1 MRALMHRCE
10 LLSRARLLVAGSVLL
25 VSACNALD
33 APGPKGSLVI
43 IPVDDRPALLT
54 AAPPAAISGGTLA
67 VSADGV
73 TAVAADPDRDRV
85 SIVDLSTN
93 LVRHVTLQ
101 KGDEPGRVVLDP
113 AGRAFVALRRAG
125 ALAVIDLVQGSV
137 VQRMPICAGPRGM
150 AFDALQG
157 LLHVACMEGR
167 LLSLR
172 SAASSSALE
181 VAKDVRVELDLR
193 DVIIQ
198 GDQLWVS
205 TFKRAELLRVDQAG
219 QVQQRLAPQ
228 SFTSL
233 DFASFDPA
241 RQNGSQSE
249 MLPRVAYRSL
259 ADGAG
264 NMFVLHQAESDG
276 EVAIDQPADGGGGSP
291 YGGVG
296 ACSGIVTPALTKI
309 EPNGRIKTLPT
320 SSGVLSVDMA
330 FASDQNL
337 LAVVQA
343 GASDGDAPQ
352 RQTFF
357 DNEGSF
363 GDAPTSAASAPSFFG
378 GSASGSGTLVT
389 LFDVAQPDS
398 SCKFGQSIMV
408 PGQSTAIAVRPRG
421 GAITDPSFSAS
432 AGWVV
437 QSREPA
443 RLTVLPTRPDF
454 NAEIQQ
460 IELGGESMR
469 DSGHEI
475 FHRDAG
481 GGIACA
487 SCHAEGGEDGHV
499 WHFTRL
505 GARRTQALH
514 IGLEGTAPFHWG
526 GDESDL
532 DNLMT
537 DVFVGRM
544 GGVHQGTTRISA
556 LSRWLFALQPPAAP
570 VSADDAA
577 VERGRELFMSAAVGC
592 NDCHNGDKLTNNRNL
607 DVGTGAALQ
616 VPSLRGIAYRAPFMH
631 DGCAATLR
639 DRFSIGCG
647 GASHGR
653 TAQLSTESV
662 DDLVAF
668 LQTL

>member
-1 MRALMHRCE
+1 
-10 LLSRARLLVAGSVLL
+10 LSV
-25 VSACNALD
+25 
-33 APGPKGSLVI
+33 
-43 IPVDDRPALLT
+43 
-54 AAPPAAISGGTLA
+54 
-67 VSADGV
+67 
-73 TAVAADPDRDRV
+73 
-85 SIVDLSTN
+85 
-93 LVRHVTLQ
+93 
-101 KGDEPGRVVLDP
+101 
-113 AGRAFVALRRAG
+113 
-125 ALAVIDLVQGSV
+125 
-137 VQRMPICAGPRGM
+137 CAGPRGM
-150 AFDALQG
+150 AFDAVQG

-172 SAASSSALE
+172 SAANSSALE
-181 VAKDVRVELDLR
+181 VARDVRVELDLR
-193 DVIIQ
+193 DVVMQ
-198 GDQLWVS
+198 RDQLWVS
-205 TFKRAELLRVDQAG
+205 TFKRPELLRVAEDG
-219 QVQQRLAPQ
+219 RVQQRLAPK
-228 SFTSL
+228 SFTSF
-233 DFASFDPA
+233 DFGGFDRPN
-241 RQNGSQSE
+241 QSSSQSE
-249 MLPRVAYRSL
+249 MLPRIAYRSL

-264 NMFVLHQAESDG
+264 NMFVLHQAESDA
-276 EVAIDQPADGGGGSP
+276 EVAIDQPENESGGSP

-296 ACSGIVTPALTKI
+296 ACSGIVTPAITKI
-309 EPNGRIKTLPT
+309 DSNGNVKTVPT

-330 FASDQNL
+330 FSMDQNM

-343 GASDGDAPQ
+343 GASDGDAPL

-363 GDAPTSAASAPSFFG
+363 SESPTTAIAAPSFFG
-378 GSASGSGTLVT
+378 GGAGGSGTLVT
-389 LFDVAQPDS
+389 LFDMGAPDS
-398 SCKFGQSIMV
+398 ECKFGQSVFV
-408 PGQSTAIAVRPRG
+408 PGQSTAIAVRPLG
-421 GAITDPSFSAS
+421 GALTDPNSTRSV
-432 AGWVV
+432 GWIV
-437 QSREPA
+437 QTREPA
-443 RLTVLPTRPDF
+443 RLLVLPTRADLPVGDLR
-454 NAEIQQ
+454 Q

-544 GGVHQGTTRISA
+544 GGVHQSAGRISA

-570 VSADDAA
+570 ASADEAA

-592 NDCHNGDKLTNNRNL
+592 NECHSGAKLTNNRNL
-607 DVGTGAALQ
+607 DVGTGEALQ

-631 DGCAATLR
+631 DGCALTLK
-639 DRFSIGCG
+639 DRFSVGCG

-653 TAQLSTESV
+653 TSQLSSESV

>member
-1 MRALMHRCE
+1 MRALMLWIAGCV
-10 LLSRARLLVAGSVLL
+10 LVA
-25 VSACNALD
+25 SACNSLD
-33 APGPKGSLVI
+33 APGPKGSVEV

-54 AAPPAAISGGTLA
+54 AAPPAPISGGTLA
-67 VSADGV
+67 VSADGA
-73 TAVAADPDRDRV
+73 TAVAADPDRDRI
-85 SIVDLSTN
+85 SIVDLSGGS
-93 LVRHVTLQ
+93 VRHVLLE
-101 KGDEPGRVVLDP
+101 KGDEPGRVVLD
-113 AGRAFVALRRAG
+113 AGGRAFVALRRSG
-125 ALAVIDLVQGSV
+125 ALAVVDLAQGSLI
-137 VQRMPICAGPRGM
+137 QRMPVCAAPRGM
-150 AFDALQG
+150 AIDAVQG

-167 LLSLR
+167 LLSLN
-172 SAASSSALE
+172 SSSLA
-181 VAKDVRVELDLR
+181 VARDVRVELDLR
-193 DVIIQ
+193 DVIVK
-198 GDQLWVS
+198 GAELWVS
-205 TFKRAELLRVDQAG
+205 TFKRAELLQVGESG
-219 QVQQRLAPQ
+219 QVRQRITPQ
-228 SFTSL
+228 TFAAV
-233 DFASFDPA
+233 DFNGFDPSLSMRGA
-241 RQNGSQSE
+241 PGQMQ
-249 MLPRVAYRSL
+249 PRVAYRSV

-276 EVAIDQPADGGGGSP
+276 EVAIDEPAEGQSASP
-291 YGGVG
+291 YGAGG
-296 ACSGIVTPALTKI
+296 ACGGIVTPALTTV
-309 EPNGRIKTLPT
+309 EPSGRVRTFPAST
-320 SSGVLSVDMA
+320 GVLSVDMA
-330 FASDQNL
+330 FAPEGNS

-343 GASDGDAPQ
+343 GTSDGEAPLRQ
-352 RQTFF
+352 RFF
-357 DNEGSF
+357 DSDGSF
-363 GDAPTSAASAPSFFG
+363 AETSTVAAAPGSFFG
-378 GSASGSGTLVT
+378 GGGSGSGSLVT
-389 LFDVAQPDS
+389 VFDMSVTRDS
-398 SCKFGQSIMV
+398 CQFGQPVFV
-408 PGQSTAIAVRPRG
+408 PGQATAIAFRPRTG
-421 GAITDPSFSAS
+421 STLELSTPS
-432 AGWVV
+432 GWVV

-443 RLTVLPTRPDF
+443 RIVVVPLTGQFAGGEQRL
-454 NAEIQQ
+454 

-544 GGVHQGTTRISA
+544 GGVHQNPERISA

-570 VSADDAA
+570 SALDGTA

-592 NDCHNGDKLTNNRNL
+592 NECHSGAKLTNNKNV
-607 DVGTGAALQ
+607 DVGTGEALQ

-631 DGCAATLR
+631 NGCAATLR
-639 DRFSIGCG
+639 DRFTLGCG
-647 GASHGR
+647 GATHGN
-653 TAQLSTESV
+653 TSQLSSESV

>member
-1 MRALMHRCE
+1 MGALMLRCE
-10 LLSRARLLVAGSVLL
+10 LLSRARLLVASSVLVL
-25 VSACNALD
+25 NACNALD
-33 APGPKGSLVI
+33 APGPKGSVEI

-54 AAPPAAISGGTLA
+54 SAPPAPISGGTLA

-73 TAVAADPDRDRV
+73 LAVAADPDRDRV
-85 SIVDLSTN
+85 SIVDLDTS

-101 KGDEPGRVVLDP
+101 QGDEPGRVVLDP
-113 AGRAFVALRRAG
+113 AGRAFVALRRSG
-125 ALAVIDLVQGSV
+125 ALAVIDLAQGTL
-137 VQRMPICAGPRGM
+137 VQRMPVCSGPRGM
-150 AFDALQG
+150 AFDAVQG

-181 VAKDVRVELDLR
+181 VARDVRVELDLR
-193 DVIIQ
+193 DVIMQ
-198 GDQLWVS
+198 GDELWVS
-205 TFKRAELLRVDQAG
+205 TFKRAELLHVAEDGR
-219 QVQQRLAPQ
+219 VQQRIAPQ
-228 SFTSL
+228 SFAAL
-233 DFASFDPA
+233 DFGSFEPLSHSGT
-241 RQNGSQSE
+241 QNE
-249 MLPRVAYRSL
+249 MLPRIAYRSL

-264 NMFVLHQAESDG
+264 NTFVLHQAESDG
-276 EVAIDQPADGGGGSP
+276 EVAIDQPADESGGSP

-309 EPNGRIKTLPT
+309 DSAGRVKTFPT

-330 FASDQNL
+330 FAPDQNL

-343 GASDGDAPQ
+343 GASDGDAPLRQ
-352 RQTFF
+352 RFF

-363 GDAPTSAASAPSFFG
+363 GETPTTAIAAPSFFG
-378 GSASGSGTLVT
+378 GSASGAGTLVT
-389 LFDVAQPDS
+389 LFDMAQPDA
-398 SCKFGQSIMV
+398 SCKFGQSLFV

-421 GAITDPSFSAS
+421 AATVPGISTSV
-432 AGWVV
+432 GWVV

-443 RLTVLPTRPDF
+443 RLFVLPPR
-454 NAEIQQ
+454 AEQIASELQQ
-460 IELGGESMR
+460 IDLGGESMR

-544 GGVHQGTTRISA
+544 GGVHQSTDRISA
-556 LSRWLFALQPPAAP
+556 LSRWLFALQPPASP

-592 NDCHNGDKLTNNRNL
+592 NDCHNGNKLTNNRNL

-631 DGCAATLR
+631 DGCAPTLR
-639 DRFSIGCG
+639 DRFSAGCG

-653 TAQLSTESV
+653 TAQLSSESV